1 MTPRRATT
9 AVVSASLGGLV
20 LGAFVPGAER
30 VAAVGLAAI
39 FVQTLVTVGSLVEP
53 TGERTGGLGRPARMV
68 ALHHL
73 VTSAPLMGLGLLLGL
88 ETPLGAGIY
97 LLGAVPPAAGLPSYA
112 AACGVPVRPILRYCL
127 LAYAVGIVATPV
139 LVLVGVGRE
148 DSMGRLAATLVF
160 GLVAPALL
168 AQAGSRWLSRLP
180 RRAAFALVASSIAVL
195 TVGLG
200 PSLRLGVEQSV
211 AEPAA
216 LVTAVAVAFGRTLV
230 GGTVCAVAAPSG
242 RRREMAMVGSYKNA
256 ALAAILSLGASTP
269 LAALPALL
277 SLFSEAL
284 ALVVLA
290 RAGTAGGT
298 AVPTSG
304 QVSRPST

>member
-9 AVVSASLGGLV
+9 VVVSASLGGLV

-53 TGERTGGLGRPARMV
+53 TGERAGGLGRSARMV

-73 VTSAPLMGLGLLLGL
+73 VTSVPLMGLGLLLGL
-88 ETPLGAGIY
+88 ETPLGAGTY

-112 AACGVPVRPILRYCL
+112 AACGVAVRPILRYCL
-127 LAYAVGIVATPV
+127 LAYAVGVVVTPV
-139 LVLVGVGRE
+139 LVLAGVGRP
-148 DSMGRLAATLVF
+148 DSIGRLAATLVF

-168 AQAGSRWLSRLP
+168 AQVGSRWLCRLP
-180 RRAAFALVASSIAVL
+180 RGAGFALVATSIAVL
-195 TVGLG
+195 TLGLG

-211 AEPAA
+211 SEPAA
-216 LVTAVAVAFGRTLV
+216 LLTAVAVAFGRTLV
-230 GGTVCAVAAPSG
+230 GGTVCAAAAPAG
-242 RRREMAMVGSYKNA
+242 RRRELAMVGSYKNA
-256 ALAAILSLGASTP
+256 ALAAILALGASAP

-290 RAGTAGGT
+290 RTGMRGHARAQHP
-298 AVPTSG
+298 VTS
-304 QVSRPST
+304 RL